1 MTNYGTLYDYKS
13 GEPLRNATKDEM
25 AASIEAA
32 KHDSGRGTI
41 RAFDG
46 MWRTCY
52 VVGEDE

>member
-13 GEPLRNATKDEM
+13 GEPLRNATQDEM

-32 KHDSGRGTI
+32 KSDGGRGVI
-41 RAFDG
+41 PGPDG
-46 MWRTCY
+46 RNCY